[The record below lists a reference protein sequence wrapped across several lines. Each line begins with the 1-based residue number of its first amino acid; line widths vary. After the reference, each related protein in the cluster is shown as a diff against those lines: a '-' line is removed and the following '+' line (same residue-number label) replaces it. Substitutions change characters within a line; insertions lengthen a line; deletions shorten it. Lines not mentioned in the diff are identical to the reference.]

1 MTGQTEENVDN
12 PRSPETLREKL
23 RELEEDLVR
32 LRQSAREQRERI
44 GDRSDAPT
52 DAAEMA
58 SLITMAEEQE
68 ALVETLEARKETLLR
83 RLVAE

>member
-1 MTGQTEENVDN
+1 MAGETGTNATHSADE
-12 PRSPETLREKL
+12 LREKL
-23 RELEEDLVR
+23 REVDEDLER
-32 LRQSAREQRERI
+32 LRESARELRERI

-68 ALVETLEARKETLLR
+68 GLVETLEARRETLQG
-83 RLVAE
+83 RLEQV